1 MAPDVR
7 YISLEPMERPGLLER
22 MRGRKAEIMF
32 LVVLAILPVP
42 ANISCEISK
51 GESVL
56 THPRSTPGRNW
67 DSVPIDRNWVIQRIL
82 ELPGEIEE
90 AEYGVIVA
98 TIDVENAK
106 TALKDKEA
114 ALFNEGKV
122 PVKNYIGETG
132 EVVPG
137 VAIIERPEKFL
148 VEVVI

>member
-1 MAPDVR
+1 M
-7 YISLEPMERPGLLER
+7 
-22 MRGRKAEIMF
+22 
-32 LVVLAILPVP
+32 
-42 ANISCEISK
+42 
-51 GESVL
+51 

-122 PVKNYIGETG
+122 EGKNDAQRKACLLSLTVTERADITADEESLANCRLAYNRKLNDFAALKA
-132 EVVPG
+132 
-137 VAIIERPEKFL
+137 VAHLIP
-148 VEVVI
+148 VEVS